1 MQNSAVSTLPTDID
15 SEIETVTEIKAHNK
29 SETLASC
36 NLTQEQLDSHWMPY
50 TANRE
55 FKENPRMIVSAKGN
69 YFTDSAGR
77 QIFDS
82 LSGLWTT
89 GAGHSRPEITEA
101 VSKQISN
108 LDYSPG
114 FQFSHPMSFELAHRI
129 TEFMP
134 AGLNRVLFST
144 SGSEAVETSLK
155 VARAYWRKMGQPS
168 KTRFIGRMKG
178 YHGVNWGGISV
189 GGIAANKM
197 MWGQA
202 LETSHLQHTAIPEN
216 KFKKGMPTEGAHL
229 LNELEEMIALYD
241 ASNIAA
247 VIVEP
252 MTGSGGVVPPPI
264 GYLPRL
270 REICTQHNIL
280 LIFDEVI
287 TGFGRVGSN
296 TGAEEFGVTP
306 DLMCIAK
313 QVTNG
318 TIPMGA
324 MIAKQEIYDT
334 FMAEGGHQYMMEIPH
349 GNTYS
354 AHPVACAAGLAAL
367 NILED
372 DQLVAR
378 SKAMAPFLEEK
389 VHELKGTQYVSD
401 IRNYGLAAG
410 ITLESAPGEPALRP
424 YQVAM
429 KCWEKGFYVRHGG
442 DVISMGLPFTVEK
455 AEIDNVINAIGE
467 SIRELA

>member
-1 MQNSAVSTLPTDID
+1 MLDKVKQQMQS
-15 SEIETVTEIKAHNK
+15 K
-29 SETLASC
+29 SEVLESC
-36 NLTQEQLDSHWMPY
+36 NLSQEQLDSHWMPY

-55 FKENPRMIVSAKGN
+55 FKENPRIIVSAEGN

-77 QIFDS
+77 KIFDS

-114 FQFSHPMSFELAHRI
+114 FQFSHPKSFELAHRI

-134 AGLNRVLFST
+134 EGMNRVLFCT
-144 SGSEAVETSLK
+144 SGSEAVESSLK
-155 VARAYWRKMGQPS
+155 VARAYWRKHGQSS

-189 GGIAANKM
+189 GGIAVNKNM
-197 MWGQA
+197 FGQS
-202 LETSHLQHTAIPEN
+202 LEASHMPHTMIPEN
-216 KFKKGMPTEGAHL
+216 KFSKGMPTEGAHL
-229 LNELEEMIALYD
+229 ISELEDMIALYD

-252 MTGSGGVVPPPI
+252 MAGSGGVIPPPV
-264 GYLPRL
+264 GYLKRL
-270 REICTQHNIL
+270 REVCTNHNIL

-287 TGFGRVGSN
+287 TAFGRVGSN
-296 TGAEEFGVTP
+296 TGSEEFGVTP

-324 MIAKQEIYDT
+324 MVAKQEIYET
-334 FMAEGGHQYMMEIPH
+334 FMEAGGAEHNVELLH
-349 GNTYS
+349 GSTYS

-367 NILED
+367 NILDD

-378 SKAMAPFLEEK
+378 SAAMAPFLEEK

-410 ITLESAPGEPALRP
+410 ITLEADPQGGPALRP

-429 KCWEKGFYVRHGG
+429 KCWEKGFYVRFGG
-442 DVISMGLPFTVEK
+442 DVISLGLPFTVEK
-455 AEIDNVINAIGE
+455 VEIDNVVNAIGE